1 MTEHETTT
9 RSLLHRAPFVS
20 LAHAGFF
27 LIGIVNTLLG
37 PILPSLSARWH
48 LDDAHAGYLFVA
60 QFAGCITGAAASSPL
75 IKRMGFQPLLT
86 YGFAGMGLALAGLTV
101 SPWHSGIVCV
111 YGLGLGLGLTI
122 PSINLLIAEVNP
134 DRRASALNVL
144 NFLWGAGAV
153 TGPPFISWLALGTD
167 PARPLFS
174 LAALLGC
181 ITLLLFQSVPTRSSR
196 AEQSPVIAEASDSRA
211 WISPYFLLTLLL
223 LFIYTGTEMATGGW
237 IPTFARRLDSS
248 SHSWAVAQ
256 SLFWAG
262 LLLGRAAAPLVLRCI
277 SSPRL
282 VLSGILIAAAGLGS
296 ILTSG
301 ELTVLSAATFL
312 AGLGMGPVFPTTF
325 AIFTERLGTQAQ
337 RLTGSVFVLTS
348 LGGAIMP
355 WVVGFTS
362 ARYGGLRTGLIIP
375 LIGALAMIVLQVTII
390 NVLARRRNP

>member
-9 RSLLHRAPFVS
+9 QSLPRRAPIVS

-75 IKRMGFQPLLT
+75 LRRLGFQPLLT

-101 SPWHSGIVCV
+101 SPWLGGIVSV
-111 YGLGLGLGLTI
+111 YGLGLGLGVTI
-122 PSINLLIAEVNP
+122 PSINLLIVEVNP

-153 TGPPFISWLALGTD
+153 AGPPLISWLALGTNL
-167 PARPLFS
+167 ARPLFS

-181 ITLLLFQSVPTRSSR
+181 ITLLLFRSVPTGRST
-196 AEQSPVIAEASDSRA
+196 AEQSPAIAEASDSRA

-223 LFIYTGTEMATGGW
+223 LFIYTGTETATGGW
-237 IPTFARRLDSS
+237 ISSFARRLDSS
-248 SHSWAVAQ
+248 SHSWALAQ

-262 LLLGRAAAPLVLRCI
+262 LLLGRAVAPLVLGCI

-282 VLSGILIAAAGLGS
+282 VLSGIFVAVAGLGS

-301 ELTVLSAATFL
+301 KLTALSAAAFL
-312 AGLGMGPVFPTTF
+312 AGLGMGPIFPTTF

-348 LGGAIMP
+348 LGGAVLP

-362 ARYGGLRTGLIIP
+362 ARYGELRTGLFVP
-375 LIGALAMIVLQVTII
+375 LIGALAMILLQITILRI
-390 NVLARRRNP
+390 LARPRNS